1 LNKLDAAE
9 LISSG
14 EICKLYK
21 TPQTNIED
29 GLLKYTCSECAGKI
43 AFHRKLK
50 LHKGEHGYY
59 VIARGTKCYINNLAH
74 KWFLK

>member
-1 LNKLDAAE
+1 MLELNE
-9 LISSG
+9 INLISSG
-14 EICKLYK
+14 ETCKLYK
-21 TPQTNIED
+21 TPQTSVEVD
-29 GLLKYTCSECAGKI
+29 TLKYICSEQQGRV

-59 VIARGTKCYINNLAH
+59 VIARGTKCYINNLAN